1 MKLAR
6 RPYRVLLSAVFLV
19 SGIFISSKASAV
31 IKVSCIG
38 ASNFS
43 GDGSSTG
50 HHVPDELGIALGSN
64 YVVKNL
70 GVSGTVMLFQGDLPY
85 WNGQPGDL
93 PHLKPALDS
102 APDVAIFWFG
112 GNDAKAQN
120 WTTHKNEFIPN
131 YETTLRRFQ
140 ALPSKPK
147 LFIFKSMVIHDVEGI
162 PKTVLEMEVLPKIDT
177 ISADTGAFV
186 IPYHDAFITHPEYFP
201 DGVHPNDAGT
211 LAIGKFLADIVVK
224 AMNTPP
230 APDGEGP
237 AGTTG
242 AAGSGAAGAT
252 GASGSSGSG
261 AAGST
266 GASGS
271 SGASGATGSGAAGS
285 TGASGA
291 TGSGAAG
298 STGASGDS
306 GSGAAGAS
314 VTGSAGSTVTPP
326 GVTPP
331 KAGNAGCALAA
342 GAAGSTSAGLSLVL
356 AALFAA
362 RARRRRR

>member
-1 MKLAR
+1 MSSGLGSHR
-6 RPYRVLLSAVFLV
+6 GLLSAVLLALGV
-19 SGIFISSKASAV
+19 LISSKASAA

-50 HHVPDELGIALGSN
+50 HHVPDELGIALGPN

-70 GVSGTVMLFQGDLPY
+70 GISGTVMLFQGDLPY

-102 APDVAIFWFG
+102 APDIAIFWFG

-120 WTTHKNEFIPN
+120 WTTHKDEFIPN
-131 YETTLRRFQ
+131 YEETLRRFQ

-162 PKTVLEMEVLPKIDT
+162 PKTVLEMEVLPKIDV
-177 ISADTGAFV
+177 ISADTGAIV
-186 IPYHDAFITHPEYFP
+186 VPYHDAFINHPEYFP
-201 DGVHPNDAGT
+201 DGVHPNNAGT
-211 LAIGKFLADIVVK
+211 LAIGKFLKDIVLN

-230 APDGEGP
+230 TPDGGTP
-237 AGTTG
+237 MDGGAGGTSGTTG
-242 AAGSGAAGAT
+242 AGGGAAGVG
-252 GASGSSGSG
+252 GAGT
-261 AAGST
+261 A
-266 GASGS
+266 GS
-271 SGASGATGSGAAGS
+271 SGAGT
-285 TGASGA
+285 
-291 TGSGAAG
+291 AG

-306 GSGAAGAS
+306 GAGTAGSTGASGAAGS
-314 VTGSAGSTVTPP
+314 PVAGSGTAGSPP
-326 GVTPP
+326 GVTH
-331 KAGNAGCALAA
+331 AGNAGCALAA
-342 GAAGSTSAGLSLVL
+342 GEVGSTSAGLSLVL